1 MKATGI
7 VRRIDELG
15 RIVIPKEIRRTLRLR
30 EGDPVEIYTGENG
43 EIVLRK
49 HSVMGDLNEFALQ
62 FADSLA
68 KTAGY
73 PTCITDRDS
82 VVAVSGVSKK
92 DFSGKRITRQL
103 EQAMEDR
110 TTFMAPDRRTDF
122 FPILEDVSGDKMMS
136 FVGTPIISNGDPVGS
151 VIMFSP
157 DTGKTIGDTEAKL
170 TQSAAAVLGKQLE
183 Q

>member
-1 MKATGI
+1 M
-7 VRRIDELG
+7 
-15 RIVIPKEIRRTLRLR
+15 
-30 EGDPVEIYTGENG
+30 
-43 EIVLRK
+43 
-49 HSVMGDLNEFALQ
+49 SDLNEFALQ

-110 TTFMAPDRRTDF
+110 TTFIAPDRRTDF
-122 FPILEDVSGDKMMS
+122 FPILEDISGDKMMS
-136 FVGTPIISNGDPVGS
+136 FVGTPIISHGDPVGS

-157 DTGKTIGDTEAKL
+157 DTRKTIGDTEAKL
-170 TQSAAAVLGKQLE
+170 TQSAAAIIGKQLE

>member
-68 KTAGY
+68 KAAGY
-73 PTCITDRDS
+73 PTCITDRDY
-82 VVAVSGVSKK
+82 VVAVSGVPKK
-92 DFSGKRITRQL
+92 EFSGKRITKQL

-110 TTFMAPDRRTDF
+110 MTFIAPDQRTDF
-122 FPILEDVSGDKMMS
+122 FPILEDVTKDKMMS
-136 FVGTPIISNGDPVGS
+136 FVGTPIISHGDPIGS
-151 VIMFSP
+151 VIMFSH
-157 DTGKTIGDTEAKL
+157 DTKKSIGDTEAKL
-170 TQSAAAVLGKQLE
+170 TQSAAAIIGKQLE